1 MMVIGLW
8 VDNAFNT
15 VPTTFAANVNTKI
28 DKSFYFPHGDVL
40 VKMNLP
46 GWPIINLLS
55 WRTANSQ
62 SSSTTN
68 SYQLVEFKLH
78 RDIISRNSAYLRK
91 IVDSL
96 SSPNGNVSHSSEAKV
111 SAKFMRHQAI
121 FEISAGL
128 CIPIQ
133 HRWGIPPIEAGDV
146 GNWRSTV
153 EAAEE
158 FGMPTIQAYIVT
170 RLMQDEAKI
179 VENAALF
186 LKWTMRLKEL
196 DGSQDR
202 IRKCYWAFAFR
213 RLPPSPNEIK
223 DIPGYVAYN
232 IMLIRE
238 RVRTVLINRQVSK
251 LSLRP
256 SLSCAESCKC
266 ESTLI
271 DQVVQNMLNTSSD
284 PDQPSSV
291 LESLYIGDLCGLCS
305 APALLNLLKQKL
317 SLEITQYIEQ
327 LGGMDSFFPPCPS

>member
-1 MMVIGLW
+1 MYP
-8 VDNAFNT
+8 D
-15 VPTTFAANVNTKI
+15 P
-28 DKSFYFPHGDVL
+28 S
-40 VKMNLP
+40 
-46 GWPIINLLS
+46 
-55 WRTANSQ
+55 
-62 SSSTTN
+62 
-68 SYQLVEFKLH
+68 
-78 RDIISRNSAYLRK
+78 
-91 IVDSL
+91 IV
-96 SSPNGNVSHSSEAKV
+96 GG
-111 SAKFMRHQAI
+111 F
-121 FEISAGL
+121 
-128 CIPIQ
+128 
-133 HRWGIPPIEAGDV
+133 PPIEAGDV

-232 IMLIRE
+232 IMLVRE

>member
-8 VDNAFNT
+8 VDNAFDT
-15 VPTTFAANVNTKI
+15 APTKFPADTDATI
-28 DKSFYFPHGDVL
+28 DESFYFPHGDV
-40 VKMNLP
+40 
-46 GWPIINLLS
+46 
-55 WRTANSQ
+55 
-62 SSSTTN
+62 N
-68 SYQLVEFKLH
+68 SYELVEFKLH
-78 RDIISRNSAYLRK
+78 RDVISRNSAYLRK

-96 SSPNGNVSHSSEAKV
+96 SSPNGDVPHSFEVKV
-111 SAKFMRHQAI
+111 SGIVIARPSDFRNLCRFMYPDPRYRIYLLRYASQNKTILLHFSI
-121 FEISAGL
+121 VGGF
-128 CIPIQ
+128 
-133 HRWGIPPIEAGDV
+133 PPIEAGDV
-146 GNWRSTV
+146 RNWRSTV

-213 RLPPSPNEIK
+213 RVPPSPNEIK

-251 LSLRP
+251 LSLQP